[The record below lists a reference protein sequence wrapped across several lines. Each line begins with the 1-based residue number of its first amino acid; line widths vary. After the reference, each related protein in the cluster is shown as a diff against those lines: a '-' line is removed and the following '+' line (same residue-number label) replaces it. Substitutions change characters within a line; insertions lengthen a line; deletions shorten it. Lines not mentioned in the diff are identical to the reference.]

1 MKKLVLAIFLL
12 IETFGYCQIPN
23 KLSPA
28 DKIYGLSKFWQE
40 VNYNF
45 VYLEKFGKAKWDSAY
60 LATITVVLETKNDY
74 EYYRELQKFCALLKD
89 GHTNIFTPFDETNS
103 NFGNYRIGLGNFQDK
118 AIIVG
123 VNLSKKDEIPIG
135 SEIIEVNG
143 MLTQDYIKQNVAP
156 YISAS
161 TDYILRDLSIERLL
175 RGIDGDKYDV
185 KIKTPEGKIFSFS
198 LVHAK
203 TTEKETFPS
212 FTRPEPFEFK
222 WLENQ
227 IAFIA
232 LNTFS
237 NPKVDSLFIE
247 KLPDLYKAKG
257 LIIDLRNNGGGSS
270 HVGDFIF
277 KYLTNDSLIYGR
289 KGLTRKHISAHKAWG
304 GLYQPKD
311 TITGDAARDR
321 SKEDVREYFLA
332 SQDKL
337 YFDFEYVPEKNDV
350 TAKKIVVPTVILIGH
365 STASAAEDFLIAS
378 QNQKHITKIGENS
391 FGSTGQPFEF
401 KLPGGGKAR
410 VCTIKVTY
418 PDGTEFVGYGI
429 KPDIEVKM
437 TLDDYIQQK
446 DPVLDKGIEFLT
458 NNQMKD

>member
-1 MKKLVLAIFLL
+1 MKKIIVVIFLVNEIL
-12 IETFGYCQIPN
+12 CYGQIQN
-23 KLSPA
+23 KLTTA

-45 VYLEKFGKAKWDSAY
+45 VYLEKIGKAKWDSAY
-60 LATITVVLETKNDY
+60 LASIPVVLETKNDY

-89 GHTNIFTPFDETNS
+89 GHTNVFTPFDETNS
-103 NFGNYRIGLGNFQDK
+103 NFGDYRIGLRNFQNR

-143 MLTQDYIKQNVAP
+143 ISTQDHIEQNVAP

-161 TDYILRDLSIERLL
+161 TDYILHDLSIERLL
-175 RGIDGDKYDV
+175 RGIDGEKYDV
-185 KIKTPEGKIFSFS
+185 KIKTPAGKIFSLS
-198 LVHAK
+198 LVHSK
-203 TTEKETFPS
+203 TTEKETYPAFN
-212 FTRPEPFEFK
+212 RPGPFEFK
-222 WLENQ
+222 WMDNQ
-227 IAFIA
+227 IAYIA

-237 NPKVDSLFIE
+237 NPIVDSLFVE
-247 KLPDLYKAKG
+247 KLPELYKAKG

-270 HVGDFIF
+270 HIGDFIF

-289 KGLTRKHISAHKAWG
+289 KGLTRNHISAFKAWG

-311 TITGDAARDR
+311 TLIGDAARDR
-321 SKEDVREYFLA
+321 SKEEVRNYFLA
-332 SQDKL
+332 SQDK
-337 YFDFEYVPEKNDV
+337 YYHYFEYTPEVNNLKAEKLV
-350 TAKKIVVPTVILIGH
+350 IPTVILIGH

-391 FGSTGQPFEF
+391 FGSTGQPYEF
-401 KLPGGGKAR
+401 RLPGGGKAR

-429 KPDIEVKM
+429 KPDIKVK
-437 TLDDYIQQK
+437 TTIEDYIHQK
-446 DPVLDKGIEFLT
+446 DPVLDKGIEFL
-458 NNQMKD
+458 NIKIIK